1 MSTISARPLST
12 SQLKSVSETDD
23 TTARLALRSP
33 YIQVTV
39 VSVRNLEAL
48 DQGNIEP
55 YVVLSYGDLK
65 RETRVMQSNE
75 ELLESFEFDINVRL
89 QPLVVRIMDKDE
101 YGKHSLLSAVTIPET
116 CFARWEGRVSD
127 LHVRIEEE
135 GEEEQVT
142 MATLVKELE
151 LSTKEDIAQVPH
163 FHLQIRY
170 VSDFCLSSLQVSF
183 QDHFIRS
190 TADETFTQYIVE
202 VVRGDGYKWKTVLRF
217 SQIEAIR
224 KTLVGLFPEFRRTVF
239 PRKTVLDCFSSFCS
253 SMSRFDDTRIEQR
266 KRGLEAFINSVL
278 RKSQY
283 VSDPLMDLLKVPSH
297 RRAVSQ
303 DF

>member
-1 MSTISARPLST
+1 MSTISARPLNT
-12 SQLKSVSETDD
+12 SQLKSVSETED
-23 TTARLALRSP
+23 TTARMALRSP

-55 YVVLSYGDLK
+55 YVVLAYGDLK

-75 ELLESFEFDINVRL
+75 ELMESFEFDINIRL
-89 QPLVVRIMDKDE
+89 QPLTIRIMDKDE

-116 CFARWEGRVSD
+116 WFVRWEGRLSD
-127 LHVRIEEE
+127 LYVRIEEE
-135 GEEEQVT
+135 EGEEQVK
-142 MATLVKELE
+142 MVTLNADLE
-151 LSTKEDIAQVPH
+151 LTAKEDIAKIPH

-170 VSDFCLSSLQVSF
+170 VSDSCLSFLQVSF
-183 QDHFIRS
+183 TDHFIRS

-202 VVRGDGYKWKTVLRF
+202 VHRGDGYQWKTVIRF
-217 SQIEAIR
+217 SQIETIR

-239 PRKTVLDCFSSFCS
+239 PRKTLLDCFSSFCS
-253 SMSRFDDTRIEQR
+253 SMSRFDDMRIEQR